1 MKTRCKAVNV
11 LNIIFSDTWDYKVH
25 KPAAVIISVST
36 MPSKN
41 LRTFHSIFAV
51 FVHMFRFF
59 SCIQWQL
66 FFNSRSQTF
75 TEILQRTLLQEKLLK
90 AVLKIIQ
97 RSNLC
102 YILVLCNQT
111 LLSWSKPRK
120 SNAGKTATGT
130 QPSQAPPRTSTSGEL
145 PSAMRGLG

>member
-1 MKTRCKAVNV
+1 MKTCCKAVNV

-25 KPAAVIISVST
+25 KPTAVIISVST

-51 FVHMFRFF
+51 FMHMFRFF
-59 SCIQWQL
+59 HVFDDNCSLTAEVRLLLRYYRGHI
-66 FFNSRSQTF
+66 
-75 TEILQRTLLQEKLLK
+75 LQEKLLK

-130 QPSQAPPRTSTSGEL
+130 QPPQAPSHTSMSGEL
-145 PSAMRGLG
+145 PSATRGLG